1 MIKNLPNIQNEM
13 NVQKSRYNQFGK
25 YNYRSCEDI
34 LQEAK
39 RVCGKYGCYV
49 NVTDSI
55 EYIEGRFYVKSTAK
69 VVDIETGES
78 ETATAFAR
86 EEESKKGMDG
96 AQLTGATSSYARKYA
111 LCGLF
116 AIDDSIDNDSL
127 NGMPENK
134 GKAENKECAKYS
146 STSQPDNSQTQ
157 TDILVRYV
165 NECTTVEQLIDL
177 FKANK
182 AYQSDSTFMNA
193 LSKKRTELESNNKK
207 NNKQWK

>member
-1 MIKNLPNIQNEM
+1 MIKNLSKIQNEM
-13 NVQKSRYNQFGK
+13 NVKKGRYNKFGG
-25 YNYRSCEDI
+25 YYYRSCEDI
-34 LQEAK
+34 LQTAK
-39 RVCGKYGCYV
+39 EVCNKYGCYV

-55 EYIEGRFYVKSTAK
+55 EYIEGRFYVKATAK

-127 NGMPENK
+127 NGTQENA
-134 GKAENKECAKYS
+134 GKASNKKVPDKS
-146 STSQPDNSQTQ
+146 SDQSKQSQSQIS
-157 TDILVRYV
+157 ILIGYV
-165 NECTTVEQLIDL
+165 NECTTLQQLREL
-177 FKANK
+177 FKANQG
-182 AYQSDSTFMNA
+182 YQSNSDFMNA
-193 LSKKRTELESNNKK
+193 LSKKRAEIENNK
-207 NNKQWK
+207 

>member
-1 MIKNLPNIQNEM
+1 MIKNLSKIQNEM
-13 NVQKSRYNQFGK
+13 NVKKGRYNKLGG
-25 YNYRSCEDI
+25 YYYRSCEDI
-34 LQEAK
+34 LQTAK
-39 RVCGKYGCYV
+39 EVCDKYGCYV
-49 NVTDSI
+49 NVTDTI
-55 EYIEGRFYVKSTAK
+55 EYIEGRFYVKATAK

-127 NGMPENK
+127 NGMPENE
-134 GKAENKECAKYS
+134 GKAANKKGAKSS
-146 STSQPDNSQTQ
+146 STSQPDNSQSQ
-157 TDILVRYV
+157 MAILVGYV
-165 NECTTVEQLIDL
+165 NECTTVEQLSSL
-177 FKANK
+177 FKANQ

-193 LSKKRTELESNNKK
+193 LSKKRAEIEKKEVINNK
-207 NNKQWK
+207 N

>member
-1 MIKNLPNIQNEM
+1 MIKNLSKIQNEM
-13 NVQKSRYNQFGK
+13 NVKKGRYNKFGG
-25 YNYRSCEDI
+25 YYYRSCEDI
-34 LQEAK
+34 LQTAK
-39 RVCGKYGCYV
+39 EVCNKYGCYV

-55 EYIEGRFYVKSTAK
+55 EYTEGRFYVKATAK

-134 GKAENKECAKYS
+134 GKAANKEGAKYS

-157 TDILVRYV
+157 TSILVRYV

-177 FKANK
+177 FKANQ

-193 LSKKRTELESNNKK
+193 LSKKRTELESNNK
-207 NNKQWK
+207 

>member
-1 MIKNLPNIQNEM
+1 MIKNLSKIQNEM
-13 NVQKSRYNQFGK
+13 NVKKGRYNKFGG
-25 YNYRSCEDI
+25 YYYRSCEDI
-34 LQEAK
+34 LQTAK
-39 RVCGKYGCYV
+39 EVCDKYGCYV
-49 NVTDSI
+49 NVTDTI
-55 EYIEGRFYVKSTAK
+55 EYIEGRFYVKATAK

-127 NGMPENK
+127 NGTQENEGKSANKK
-134 GKAENKECAKYS
+134 GAKSS
-146 STSQPDNSQTQ
+146 STSQPDNSQSQ
-157 TDILVRYV
+157 AAILVGYV
-165 NECTTVEQLIDL
+165 NECTTVEQLSNL
-177 FKANK
+177 FKANQ

-193 LSKKRTELESNNKK
+193 LSKKRAEIEKRSN
-207 NNKQWK
+207 

>member
-1 MIKNLPNIQNEM
+1 MIKNLSKIQNEM
-13 NVQKSRYNQFGK
+13 NVKKGRYNKFGG
-25 YNYRSCEDI
+25 YYYRSCEDI
-34 LQEAK
+34 LQTAK
-39 RVCGKYGCYV
+39 EVCDKYGCYV
-49 NVTDSI
+49 NVTDTI
-55 EYIEGRFYVKSTAK
+55 EYIEGRFYVKATAK

-116 AIDDSIDNDSL
+116 AIDDSIDDDSL
-127 NGMPENK
+127 NGTQENE
-134 GKAENKECAKYS
+134 GKAANKKGAKSS

-157 TDILVRYV
+157 TAILVRYV
-165 NECTTVEQLIDL
+165 NECTTVEQLSNL
-177 FKANK
+177 FKANQ

-193 LSKKRTELESNNKK
+193 LSKKRAEIEKRSN
-207 NNKQWK
+207 

>member
-1 MIKNLPNIQNEM
+1 MIKNLSKIQNEM
-13 NVQKSRYNQFGK
+13 NVKKGRYNKFGG
-25 YNYRSCEDI
+25 YYYRSCEDI
-34 LQEAK
+34 LQTAK
-39 RVCGKYGCYV
+39 EVCDKYGCYV
-49 NVTDSI
+49 NVTDTI
-55 EYIEGRFYVKSTAK
+55 EYIEGRFYVKATAK

-127 NGMPENK
+127 NGAQENE
-134 GKAENKECAKYS
+134 GKAANKKGAKS
-146 STSQPDNSQTQ
+146 SLTSQPDNSQSQ
-157 TDILVRYV
+157 TSILVGYV
-165 NECTTVEQLIDL
+165 NECTTVEQLSNL
-177 FKANK
+177 FKANQ

-193 LSKKRTELESNNKK
+193 LSKKRAEIEKRSN
-207 NNKQWK
+207 